1 MEEVDEELQNPT
13 DRRLFA
19 IANALH
25 AGRSVEEIHKLTN
38 IDKWFLHKL
47 EHIVQVDKTVA

>member
-1 MEEVDEELQNPT
+1 MEEVDEELQKPT
-13 DRRLFA
+13 DRRMFA

-25 AGRSVEEIHKLTN
+25 AGRSVEEIHKLTH

-47 EHIVQVDKTVA
+47 EHSDQVEKTVG